1 MRGLLSATLAAFLV
15 FCAGTASAQQG
26 TRWIMASAYAEGA
39 YHTRNIRAFIEDV
52 ERATGG
58 RLSVQLHP
66 TATLLPMPQIKRGV
80 QQGQV
85 QLGEILLNVYGNED
99 PFFEVDGVPFLADTW
114 PATAA
119 LHEATLPFIRAR
131 LERQG
136 LTLLYMVPWA
146 SQGLYTRTELRGVE
160 DLRGQ
165 RLRAYNALTSRF
177 AELMGA
183 VPVTVQAAEVAQ
195 AFATNVI
202 SAMLTS
208 AQTGVDTSAWD
219 YARVFTDVGGMRS
232 RNAVFANSR
241 AFAALDEP
249 TRAAVRAAAGRA
261 EARGWEMAR
270 ASEAEMAARLRERGM
285 ATPEPT
291 AQLMAQLR
299 EIGSQQ
305 TREWLQRAGPEGEQ
319 MMQRYRAAASR

>member
-1 MRGLLSATLAAFLV
+1 MRRWMLTVLAAFL
-15 FCAGTASAQQG
+15 ALGASRASAQGG

-52 ERATGG
+52 EQTTGG
-58 RLSVQLHP
+58 RLAVQFHP

-85 QLGEILLNVYGNED
+85 QLGEILLSVYGNED

-114 PATAA
+114 PASAA
-119 LHEATLPFIRAR
+119 LHEATLPYLRAR

-146 SQGLYTRTELRGVE
+146 SQGLYTRTELRGAE

-177 AELMGA
+177 AELLGA

-202 SAMLTS
+202 TAMLTS

-219 YARVFTDVGGMRS
+219 YARVFTDVGGMRA
-232 RNAVFANSR
+232 RNLVFANSR

-270 ASEAEMAARLRERGM
+270 ASETQMAARLRERGM
-285 ATPEPT
+285 ATPEP
-291 AQLMAQLR
+291 APQFMAQLR
-299 EIGSQQ
+299 EIGAQQ
-305 TREWLQRAGPEGEQ
+305 TKEWLQRAGPEGEP
-319 MMQRYRAAASR
+319 MLQRFRGLLAR

>member
-1 MRGLLSATLAAFLV
+1 MRGLLLAALAAFLALG
-15 FCAGTASAQQG
+15 AGGAAAQG
-26 TRWIMASAYAEGA
+26 THWIMASAYAEGA

-52 ERATGG
+52 ERETQG
-58 RLSVQLHP
+58 RLAIHLHP

-85 QLGEILLNVYGNED
+85 QAGEILLNVYGNED
-99 PFFEVDGVPFLADTW
+99 PFFDVDGVPFLADTW
-114 PATAA
+114 PAAAA
-119 LHEATLPFIRAR
+119 LHEATLPYIRAR

-146 SQGLYTRTELRGVE
+146 SQGLYTRAELRGVE

-232 RNAVFANSR
+232 RNVVFANSR
-241 AFAALDEP
+241 AFAALDEA
-249 TRAAVRAAAGRA
+249 TRVAVRAAAGRA

-270 ASEAEMAARLRERGM
+270 SSETEMAARLRERGM
-285 ATPEPT
+285 GTPEPT

-299 EIGSQQ
+299 AIGARQ
-305 TREWLQRAGPEGEQ
+305 TKEWLQRAGPEGEQ
-319 MMQRYRAAASR
+319 MVQRYRALLSR

>member
-1 MRGLLSATLAAFLV
+1 MRGLLLAAFAAFLA
-15 FCAGTASAQQG
+15 FGAGKASAQG

-39 YHTRNIRAFIEDV
+39 YHTRNIRAFLEDV
-52 ERATGG
+52 ERATAG
-58 RLSVQLHP
+58 RLAVQLHP
-66 TATLLPMPQIKRGV
+66 TGTLLPMPQIKRGV

-85 QLGEILLNVYGNED
+85 QMGEILLNVYGNED

-114 PATAA
+114 PAAAA
-119 LHEATLPFIRAR
+119 LHEATLPYIRTR

-146 SQGLYTRTELRGVE
+146 SQGLYTRTELRSTD

-165 RLRAYNALTSRF
+165 RLRAYNALTSRM

-232 RNAVFANSR
+232 RNLIFVNSR
-241 AFAALDEP
+241 AFAALDEA
-249 TRAAVRAAAGRA
+249 TRTAIRAAAERA
-261 EARGWEMAR
+261 EARGWDMAR
-270 ASEAEMAARLRERGM
+270 ASETEMAARLRGRGM
-285 ATPEPT
+285 ATPEPP
-291 AQLMAQLR
+291 AQLLAQLR
-299 EIGSQQ
+299 EIGAQQ

-319 MMQRYRAAASR
+319 MLQRYRAVVSR

>member
-1 MRGLLSATLAAFLV
+1 MRRLLLAAFAALPMLGS
-15 FCAGTASAQQG
+15 AGTAPAQG
-26 TRWIMASAYAEGA
+26 TRWTMASAFAEGA
-39 YHTRNIRAFIEDV
+39 YHTRNIRAFLEDV
-52 ERATGG
+52 ERTTGG
-58 RLSVQLHP
+58 RLAVQFHP
-66 TATLLPMPQIKRGV
+66 TASLLPMPQIKRGV

-85 QLGEILLNVYGNED
+85 QLGEILLSVHGNED

-119 LHEATLPFIRAR
+119 LHEATLPHIRAR

-146 SQGLYTRTELRGVE
+146 SQGFYTRGELRGAE

-165 RLRAYNALTSRF
+165 RFRAYNALTSRF
-177 AELMGA
+177 AELIGA

-195 AFATNVI
+195 AFATNVV

-219 YARVFTDVGGMRS
+219 YARVFTDVGGMRA
-232 RNAVFANSR
+232 RNGVFANSR
-241 AFAALDEP
+241 ALAALDEP
-249 TRAAVRAAAGRA
+249 TRAAVRAAAERA

-270 ASEAEMAARLRERGM
+270 ASETEMAARLRERGV
-285 ATPEPT
+285 ATPEPSP
-291 AQLMAQLR
+291 QLMAQLR
-299 EIGSQQ
+299 EIGAQQ
-305 TREWLQRAGPEGEQ
+305 TREWLQRAGAEGEG
-319 MMQRYRAAASR
+319 MIGRYRALLSR